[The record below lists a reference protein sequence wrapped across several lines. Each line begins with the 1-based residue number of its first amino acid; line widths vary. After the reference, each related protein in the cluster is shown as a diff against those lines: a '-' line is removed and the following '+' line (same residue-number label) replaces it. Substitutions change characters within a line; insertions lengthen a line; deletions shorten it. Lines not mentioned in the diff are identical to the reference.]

1 MNLSPIKSSSNPK
14 QSRRPT
20 IQAKQKALSS
30 SSFETNSTAVSS
42 SQSLP
47 CAYSCYGSNFSRTP
61 QHHATQMRRGA
72 IVFHPF
78 VPQQVPMHSSPPS
91 SSSSSSSSGNTRSRK
106 YKRRL
111 ATCCSYPET
120 IQAARIV
127 AKLVQE
133 IHSSSLEE
141 VVIPPRNAVIFD
153 CSGRLVSEHDVN
165 DHLLKRWFLY
175 YIEMYR
181 LTRSKTHRSIVVNS
195 FLEELKSDNFS
206 FYQIKDSSSPEV
218 EKYVKLDDEI
228 LAHRIRKELGRI
240 QLD

>member
-1 MNLSPIKSSSNPK
+1 MNLSPIKSSSNPRT
-14 QSRRPT
+14 SRRPT

-42 SQSLP
+42 SPSLT
-47 CAYSCYGSNFSRTP
+47 CTYSCYGSNFSRTP

-91 SSSSSSSSGNTRSRK
+91 SSSSTSSNTRSRK
-106 YKRRL
+106 YKRRF

-141 VVIPPRNAVIFD
+141 VDVPPRNAVIFD
-153 CSGRLVSEHDVN
+153 RSGRLVPEHDIN

-206 FYQIKDSSSPEV
+206 FYQIKGSSSSEV

-228 LAHRIRKELGRI
+228 LAHRIRKEIGRI